1 LETDMISLL
10 FVCLLVQ
17 SLFTKSLRVGCA

>member
-1 LETDMISLL
+1 MISLL